1 MEPEPDEGQ
10 PIEVSVEDEPPG
22 MERVR
27 ALSRL
32 LDEAIEIPVINY
44 RIGLD
49 PILGILPVGG
59 DSVAAAISLYIVAEG
74 ARMGASRET
83 ILKMLTNIAID
94 TVIGSV
100 PVLGTVIDAVWKA
113 NERNVALLEQEF
125 GESGYEGSEF

>member
-1 MEPEPDEGQ
+1 MDFGPDKEGQ
-10 PIEVSVEDEPPG
+10 PIEISIEDEPPG

-27 ALSRL
+27 VIADL

-74 ARMGASRET
+74 ARMGASRGT
-83 ILKMLTNIAID
+83 ILRMLFNIGLDA
-94 TVIGSV
+94 VIGSI
-100 PVLGTVIDAVWKA
+100 PVLGTLIDAVWKA
-113 NERNVALLEQEF
+113 NERNVALLEDEF
-125 GESGYEGSEF
+125 SNSV